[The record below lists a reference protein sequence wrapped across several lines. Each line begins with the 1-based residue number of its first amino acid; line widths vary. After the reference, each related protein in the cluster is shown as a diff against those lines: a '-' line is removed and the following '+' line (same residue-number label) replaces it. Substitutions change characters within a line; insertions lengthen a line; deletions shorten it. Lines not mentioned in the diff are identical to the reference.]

1 MKTTGL
7 SLFQMNALLGEFQRR
22 YQNISV
28 TAVRILLEIAQY
40 DDTEGDDSELPS
52 IQDLVDALE
61 IPQPTVSRLLRMLGD
76 GDEKLKPEGGLGL
89 VRTFRDPEYHKVK
102 RSALTDAGATLI
114 YGLFFHPKLQ
124 SKPKR
129 KRPR

>member
-1 MKTTGL
+1 MSGL
-7 SLFQMNALLGEFQRR
+7 SLSQLNALLGEFQRR

-40 DDTEGDDSELPS
+40 DDTEGDDSYLPS
-52 IQDLVDALE
+52 IQDLVDALD

-114 YGLFFHPKLQ
+114 GGLAFHPTLNEQ
-124 SKPKR
+124 ER
-129 KRPR
+129 TRPR